1 MESQS
6 ARETRAEESRFRVA
20 APNSSPRTT
29 AVVPLDQAA
38 AATLAELRDGPWQH
52 AIFVALDQGGDW
64 IAELPTRTR
73 ALVTAIEAASLVL
86 LVATAGA
93 DARAA
98 AVVAEAAQAR
108 GRMIAAVVLDSGDA
122 DPAALERSLAALRP
136 HAGMLVLADG
146 TDYVAAMLEALRA

>member
-6 ARETRAEESRFRVA
+6 ARATTAAESRFRIA
-20 APNSSPRTT
+20 NPNSVPRTT
-29 AVVPLDQAA
+29 AIVPLDVAA
-38 AATLAELRDGPWQH
+38 AATLSELRGGPWQR
-52 AIFVALDQGGDW
+52 AIFVELDQGGDW
-64 IAELPTRTR
+64 IAQLPTRTR
-73 ALVTAIEAASLVL
+73 ALVAAITEASLVL

-98 AVVAEAAQAR
+98 AVVAEAAQAQ

-146 TDYVAAMLEALRA
+146 TDYVAALLEALRA

>member
-1 MESQS
+1 MRSES
-6 ARETRAEESRFRVA
+6 ARATRAEESRFRVA
-20 APNSSPRTT
+20 TPNSQPRTI
-29 AVVPLDQAA
+29 AVVPLDEGA
-38 AATLAELRDGPWQH
+38 AATLAELRDAGWQR
-52 AIFVALDQGGDW
+52 AIFVELDQGGDW
-64 IAELPTRTR
+64 LAELPARTR
-73 ALVTAIEAASLVL
+73 ALVAAVEDANLVL

-98 AVVAEAAQAR
+98 AIVAETAEAH

-146 TDYVAAMLEALRA
+146 TDYVAAMLQALRA

>member
-1 MESQS
+1 MESES
-6 ARETRAEESRFRVA
+6 ARATRAEESRFRVA
-20 APNSSPRTT
+20 APNSVPRVT
-29 AVVPLDQAA
+29 AVVPLDAAA
-38 AATLAELRDGPWQH
+38 AATLAELRDGPWQR

-64 IAELPTRTR
+64 IAELPARTR
-73 ALVTAIEAASLVL
+73 ALVEAIEAASLVL

-146 TDYVAAMLEALRA
+146 TDYVSAMLEALRA